1 LLISPLPDSVV
12 TLFIGFKLALF
23 YTFSF

>member
-1 LLISPLPDSVV
+1 LLISPLPDRVV

-23 YTFSF
+23 STFSF